1 MLWKEIREIAEN
13 KSGYEG
19 LLMDEIYFI
28 FLLWEEWRKG
38 KIEWKIVE
46 NEIEKFKQ
54 TLIEVEK

>member
-1 MLWKEIREIAEN
+1 MIWKEIRDIAE
-13 KSGYEG
+13 KMSGYEG

-28 FLLWEEWRKG
+28 FLLWEEWKKG

-54 TLIEVEK
+54 TLLEVEK